1 MSLILSIYMSINTV
15 NIFKV
20 LEKACG
26 RKTEEILTTK
36 INELMV

>member
-1 MSLILSIYMSINTV
+1 MSLVLTIAIVI
-15 NIFKV
+15 IFKV

>member
-1 MSLILSIYMSINTV
+1 MSLVLPIAIVI
-15 NIFKV
+15 IFKV